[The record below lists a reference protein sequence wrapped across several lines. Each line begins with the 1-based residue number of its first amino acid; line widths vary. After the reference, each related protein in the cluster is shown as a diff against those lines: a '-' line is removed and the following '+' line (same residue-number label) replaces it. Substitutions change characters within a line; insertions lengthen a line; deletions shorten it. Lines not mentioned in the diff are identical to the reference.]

1 MTKIELVPFSD
12 LRKPVV
18 YKEKV
23 YQVCV
28 RDWDND
34 CILKDKIN
42 GVVILHNVFDG
53 DAHYDEAL
61 IEVLDNHPFN
71 DVHQIKIGD
80 EIMAGTTENLQSLV
94 DHHFKKK

>member
-1 MTKIELVPFSD
+1 MINIELVPFDD

-18 YKEKV
+18 YKGKV

-42 GVVILHNVFDG
+42 GVVVLSNIFDG
-53 DAHYDEAL
+53 DTHYDEAL

-71 DVHQIKIGD
+71 GVQQIKIGD
-80 EIMAGTTENLQSLV
+80 EIVSGTTENLQSLV
-94 DHHFKKK
+94 DHHLKKE